1 MGKSLPLAE
10 DEHSPLQSPALK
22 AQADPNTLSKSGD
35 VNTAGENPPRLGLL
49 ETLPIIPEENKVGS
63 PLVAEIVEERQ
74 EELTT
79 LNEVPFEA
87 SKMEK
92 RKQLMKNDPFGEF
105 YKDQCERVR
114 KNSPYGSLKT
124 WRLVKLIV
132 KKGCDLRQEQFAMQV
147 MSQFDQ
153 IFKAAKVDIWL
164 KPYEIMCT
172 GHHCGLVECVSDS
185 VSLDVLNRKLVR
197 LGIVGLPEF
206 FTLYYENKRDLK
218 RARLNFTKS
227 LAGYSLL
234 CYVLQIKD
242 RHNANILFDREG
254 HLIHIDFDFLIS
266 NSPGGNLLFE
276 KAPFKFTQEYMEVMN
291 GEKEENF
298 SLFRNLMV
306 KGFMALQKE
315 YRKIMVLIEMMLS
328 VNKNLPCFVGGP
340 RIIPELKERLF
351 PRIQGKDEEYPML
364 NSGEAVKFIDQ

>member
-1 MGKSLPLAE
+1 
-10 DEHSPLQSPALK
+10 
-22 AQADPNTLSKSGD
+22 
-35 VNTAGENPPRLGLL
+35 
-49 ETLPIIPEENKVGS
+49 
-63 PLVAEIVEERQ
+63 
-74 EELTT
+74 
-79 LNEVPFEA
+79 
-87 SKMEK
+87 MEK
-92 RKQLMKNDPFGEF
+92 RKLLMKNNPFGES

-147 MSQFDQ
+147 ISQFDQ

-172 GHHCGLVECVSDS
+172 GHNCGLVECVSDS
-185 VSLDVLNRKLVR
+185 VSLDVLNRKLAR

-218 RARLNFTKS
+218 MARVNFTKS

-266 NSPGGNLLFE
+266 NSPGGNFSFE
-276 KAPFKFTQEYMEVMN
+276 KAPFKLTKEFMEVMN

-298 SLFRNLMV
+298 NLFRNLMV

-364 NSGEAVKFIDQ
+364 NSGEAMKFIDQ